1 MAHIF
6 ERLLSYTCM
15 MTGSHIG
22 MFNGDTLKLKED
34 LIDLKPTIFASV
46 PRLFNR
52 FYDIIN

>member
-6 ERLLSYTCM
+6 ERLISYNCM
-15 MTGSHIG
+15 MNGSHIG
-22 MFNGDTLKLKED
+22 MFNGDTLKLKDD
-34 LIDLKPTIFASV
+34 LADLKPTFFASV